1 MAITKKIQF
10 INQEKTSSTST
21 TSTSYVSQG
30 TLVDAAKLTA
40 GNEYLVIAWVN
51 SVSPST
57 NDGATKFGFSTS
69 NDLVGSAY
77 VRHDTNDSGT
87 YVGYIGHCTAPD
99 PTQDL
104 QVFRKRVYGSQ
115 SETTRYGQ
123 GFLIDLSYAGASG
136 GLISGIDFSNT
147 RDISSNSFSTGGTMH
162 THTVHNSGG
171 TQLVL
176 ATVRGYDS
184 VNSVLYGLYI
194 NDVLVS
200 SGSRYITDAADV
212 KSVGFAGGYTMSSG
226 DTIKLKNLDAN
237 TVTVDYRYIFTLN
250 LDNAPEPMHTGQL
263 STWTNHG
270 GSSGTWGTATVDGNN
285 DNSFVVAMGRQTVIG
300 AESGRMAAI
309 SLKNNT
315 SNEYMLFG
323 NRTTDFD
330 PLYFPATSV
339 GASSSQYETAVVVG
353 TGVIG
358 QADTIEMHT
367 L

>member
-1 MAITKKIQF
+1 MAITKKINF

-21 TSTSYVSQG
+21 TSTSYTSQG
-30 TLVDAAKLTA
+30 ILVDADKMVA
-40 GNEYLVIAWVN
+40 GNEYLVITWVN

-57 NDGATKFGFSTS
+57 NDGATKFGFSDS
-69 NDLVGSAY
+69 NDLVGSAF

-87 YVGYIGHCTAPD
+87 YVGYIGHFTAPT

-104 QVFRKRVYGSQ
+104 QVFRRRLFGSQ
-115 SETTRYGQ
+115 AETTRYGQ
-123 GFLIDLSYAGASG
+123 GFLIDLSYSGPSG

-147 RDISSNSFSTGGTMH
+147 RSTSSASFAEGATIH
-162 THTVHNSGG
+162 THTVYNSGG
-171 TQLVL
+171 AQLVL
-176 ATVRGYDS
+176 AAVRGYDAT
-184 VNSVLYGLYI
+184 NSAQYGLYI
-194 NDVLVS
+194 DDVLVS
-200 SGSRYITDAADV
+200 SGSRYVADPADI
-212 KSVGFAGGYTMSSG
+212 KSVVFAGAYTISSG
-226 DTIKLKNLDAN
+226 DTVKIKSLDAN
-237 TVTVDYRYIFTLN
+237 SVTVDYKYIFTLN
-250 LDNAPEPMHTGQL
+250 LDSSPETKHTGQL
-263 STWTNHG
+263 STWTNY

-285 DNSFVVAMGRQTVIG
+285 DSSFIVAMGRQTVVG

-339 GASSSQYETAVVVG
+339 GASSSQYETSVIVG

-358 QADTIEMHT
+358 ESDTIAIHT